1 MKRTPRVASSE
12 SLRSGSSGSDP
23 PPGHERGVS
32 AHLGSLGAVGRGLR
46 RGVVSAAVLAV
57 AVIFATGAP
66 VGAGAD
72 DSDEPISRAD
82 AEDLALAGVLK
93 LDDLEDLETDDEGDG
108 KWSRFTDGYLGLQD
122 EQGACLVLDDDHV
135 AAGAFA
141 DDLLAARRSRVFEQ
155 SDPRGPTLVGVEIRT
170 DTLVYAST
178 AAAERTVAA
187 LDGDYLSSCIEQT
200 GAQREAESAAA
211 GDEEEGEGFS
221 ADKDID
227 ARRVD
232 APDVGDEAQAFRAPF
247 NNYSGDGDDNFSSSE
262 LYVVR
267 VGPVVEVLYTWRYGE
282 GHDDD
287 VVSVATPTVP
297 ETLER
302 LVDRIEETSER

>member
-1 MKRTPRVASSE
+1 VCA
-12 SLRSGSSGSDP
+12 L
-23 PPGHERGVS
+23 
-32 AHLGSLGAVGRGLR
+32 LL
-46 RGVVSAAVLAV
+46 AA
-57 AVIFATGAP
+57 AVIFATGMP

-72 DSDEPISRAD
+72 ESDEPISRAD
-82 AEDLALAGVLK
+82 AGDLVRAGVLK

-122 EQGACLVLDDDHV
+122 EQAACLVLDDDHV

-155 SDPRGPTLVGVEIRT
+155 SDSRGPTLVGVEIRT
-170 DTLVYAST
+170 DTLVYASP
-178 AAAERTVAA
+178 AAAERAIAA
-187 LDGDYLSSCIEQT
+187 LDQDYLSSCIEQT
-200 GAQREAESAAA
+200 GAQREAESAA
-211 GDEEEGEGFS
+211 GDEEDGEGFS
-221 ADKDID
+221 ADEDID

-232 APDVGDEAQAFRAPF
+232 APDVGDEAQAFRAAF
-247 NNYSGDGDDNFSSSE
+247 DNDSGDGDDNYSSSE

-267 VGPVVEVLYTWRYGE
+267 VGSVVEVLYTWRYGE

>member
-1 MKRTPRVASSE
+1 MVLA
-12 SLRSGSSGSDP
+12 
-23 PPGHERGVS
+23 
-32 AHLGSLGAVGRGLR
+32 
-46 RGVVSAAVLAV
+46 AAVIV
-57 AVIFATGAP
+57 ATATP
-66 VGAGAD
+66 VGAG

-82 AEDLALAGVLK
+82 AAELARAGVLK
-93 LDDLEDLETDDEGDG
+93 LDDLEDLETDDERDG

-155 SDPRGPTLVGVEIRT
+155 SDSRGPTLVGVEIRT
-170 DTLVYAST
+170 DTLVYASP
-178 AAAERTVAA
+178 AAAERTFAA
-187 LDGDYLSSCIEQT
+187 LEGDYLSSCIEQT
-200 GAQREAESAAA
+200 GAQREAESVAA

-221 ADKDID
+221 ADKDVD

-232 APDVGDEAQAFRAPF
+232 APDVGEEAQAFRAPF
-247 NNYSGDGDDNFSSSE
+247 DNDSGDGDDNFSSSE
-262 LYVVR
+262 LNVVR

-297 ETLER
+297 GTLER
-302 LVDRIEETSER
+302 LVDRIEATSDR